1 MMEEHIFLHE
11 NNVLVSNARF
21 VIDRKETYAMD
32 GIVYIKLG
40 RRKKKIRYMRIAIG
54 LIVFVIGLAVAF
66 FHLLGVLGIIAGLLF
81 IATSMKKIPYT
92 IEIKTTAG
100 EEQVYSDKDGEF
112 IQKVYQALNDA
123 LIFRG

>member
-1 MMEEHIFLHE
+1 MLEEHIFLQE

-21 VIDRKETYAMD
+21 MIDRKETYAMD

-40 RRKKKIRYMRIAIG
+40 RRKKKIKYMRIVIG
-54 LIVFVIGLAVAF
+54 LILFAIGLAVTY
-66 FHLLGVLGIIAGLLF
+66 FHMLGFLGIILGLLSM
-81 IATSMKKIPYT
+81 ATAMKKIPYT

-123 LIFRG
+123 IIFRG